1 MKRNIKFRGKFLDD
15 TSEWLYGNYV
25 YIEDDVFQHKIADK
39 SGKLLDIDINTLGQF
54 TGLHDKN
61 GKEIYDGD
69 IVKYKNMLG
78 KIIFLQGAFQ
88 LSDFY
93 EEEEWILGYINEEL
107 EVIGNIYDNPE
118 LLEKGE

>member
-1 MKRNIKFRGKFLDD
+1 MIKTEKK
-15 TSEWLYGNYV
+15 YMN
-25 YIEDDVFQHKIADK
+25 
-39 SGKLLDIDINTLGQF
+39 
-54 TGLHDKN
+54 
-61 GKEIYDGD
+61 GD

-107 EVIGNIYDNPE
+107 EVIGNIYDNKN
-118 LLEKGE
+118 LLEEK